1 MIVRLLRRAGQAS
14 LLAIATMLAACGGGG
29 DSGSPT
35 SGGTQTTSGIG
46 QLAIRLTDSQGCDYR
61 SVWVTVE
68 QVRIHQSATAGDSE
82 SGWRGLTLSPAKRV
96 DLLTLRNGVFVDL
109 GTMPLPAG
117 KYSQVRMVLADN
129 GGGPPPFA
137 NQLDL
142 ADGSPVAL
150 STPSAQQS
158 GLKLNVDVN
167 IQLGQLG
174 ELVLDFDPCKSVV
187 KAGKSGRYNLKPVI
201 QAHVN
206 PANDIEGYTLP
217 GAVVSAQQGGI
228 GIKSTTADDR
238 GRFVLWPV
246 GMGTYDVVITRPGL
260 TNAVLA
266 GVQVTGGQTVVS
278 TATTPLLPPASPIFR
293 QVSGTVKITNLGV
306 NLIDADLR
314 ALQTVGTYPGSA
326 TPLLIEAATTMA
338 DADFGTYAFSLP
350 TASPERAFWQTG
362 VTAYSFAPVDGQAG
376 LYTIEAR
383 AASFALPKYAYP
395 SLILGDAPN
404 TDFVFP

>member
-1 MIVRLLRRAGQAS
+1 MIARLLRRVGQTG
-14 LLAIATMLAACGGGG
+14 LLAFATLLAACGGGG
-29 DSGSPT
+29 DSGNQT
-35 SGGTQTTSGIG
+35 SSDTG
-46 QLAIRLTDSQGCDYR
+46 QLTIRLTDSQGCDYR

-68 QVRIHQSATAGDSE
+68 QIRIHQSATASDSD
-82 SGWRGLTLSPAKRV
+82 SGWRDLTLSPARRV
-96 DLLTLRNGVFVDL
+96 DLLTLKNGVFVDL
-109 GTMPLPAG
+109 GTVPLPAG
-117 KYSQVRMVLADN
+117 KYSQVRMVLATN
-129 GGGPPPFA
+129 GGGQPPFA

-158 GLKLNVDVN
+158 GLKLNVDVI
-167 IQLGQLG
+167 IQPGQLG

-217 GAVVSAQQGGI
+217 GAVVSAQQGGV

-246 GMGTYDVVITRPGL
+246 SMGSYDVVITRPGR

-278 TATTPLLPPASPIFR
+278 TATTPLLPQASPIFR
-293 QVSGTVKITNLGV
+293 QVSGTVTITNLGV
-306 NLIDADLR
+306 NLVDADLR
-314 ALQTVGTYPGSA
+314 ALQGVGSYLGST
-326 TPLLIEAATTMA
+326 TPLLIEAATTVA

-350 TASPERAFWQTG
+350 TAAPERAFWQSG
-362 VTAYSFAPVDGQAG
+362 VTAYSFTPVDGQAG

-383 AASFALPKYAYP
+383 AAGFAPPKYADV
-395 SLILGDAPN
+395 SLNIGDAPN

>member
-1 MIVRLLRRAGQAS
+1 ME
-14 LLAIATMLAACGGGG
+14 LAA
-29 DSGSPT
+29 
-35 SGGTQTTSGIG
+35 
-46 QLAIRLTDSQGCDYR
+46 
-61 SVWVTVE
+61 
-68 QVRIHQSATAGDSE
+68 
-82 SGWRGLTLSPAKRV
+82 
-96 DLLTLRNGVFVDL
+96 
-109 GTMPLPAG
+109 
-117 KYSQVRMVLADN
+117 N
-129 GGGPPPFA
+129 GGGQAPFA

-142 ADGSPVAL
+142 GDGSAVAL

-167 IQLGQLG
+167 IQPGQLG
-174 ELVLDFDPCKSVV
+174 ELVLDFDPCQSVV

-201 QAHVN
+201 RAHVN

-217 GAVVSAQQGGI
+217 GAVVSAQQGGV

-246 GMGTYDVVITRPGL
+246 GMGTYDVVITRTDR

-278 TATTPLLPPASPIFR
+278 TATTPLLPSASPIFR
-293 QVSGTVKITNLGV
+293 QVSGAVTIAMLGV

-326 TPLLIEAATTMA
+326 TPLLIEVATTVA
-338 DADFGTYAFSLP
+338 DADFGTFAFSLP

-362 VTAYSFAPVDGQAG
+362 VTAYSFTPVDGQAG
-376 LYTIEAR
+376 LHTIEAR
-383 AASFALPKYAYP
+383 AADFALPKFANV
-395 SLILGDAPN
+395 SLNLGDAPN

>member
-1 MIVRLLRRAGQAS
+1 MMFRLLRRAGQAS
-14 LLAIATMLAACGGGG
+14 LLAVATLLAACGGGG
-29 DSGSPT
+29 DSSSSSAGGAQT
-35 SGGTQTTSGIG
+35 SSGIG
-46 QLAIRLTDSQGCDYR
+46 QLAIHLTDSQGCDYR

-68 QVRIHQSATAGDSE
+68 QIRIHQSATAGDGD
-82 SGWRGLTLSPAKRV
+82 SGWRDLTLSPARRV

-109 GTMPLPAG
+109 GTVPLPAG
-117 KYSQVRMVLADN
+117 RYSQVRMVLAAN
-129 GGGPPPFA
+129 GGGQAPFA

-142 ADGSPVAL
+142 ADGSAVAL

-167 IQLGQLG
+167 IQPGQLG

-217 GAVVSAQQGGI
+217 GAVVSAQQGGV

-246 GMGTYDVVITRPGL
+246 EMGTYDVVITRTDR

-266 GVQVTGGQTVVS
+266 GVQVTGGQTIVS
-278 TATTPLLPPASPIFR
+278 TATTPLLPSASPIFR
-293 QVSGTVKITNLGV
+293 QVSGTVTIATLGV
-306 NLIDADLR
+306 NLIDAELR

-326 TPLLIEAATTMA
+326 TPLLIEVATTVA
-338 DADFGTYAFSLP
+338 DADFGTFAFSLP

-362 VTAYSFAPVDGQAG
+362 VTAYSFTPVDGQAG
-376 LYTIEAR
+376 LHTIEAR
-383 AASFALPKYAYP
+383 AADFALPKFANV
-395 SLILGDAPN
+395 SLNLGDAPN